1 MQKISKTVLLLSAIL
16 LGFQINI
23 FAMAQNNNTKKDTAW
38 FAGGCFW
45 GVQYYFRNVPGVLST
60 RVGYM
65 GGTAQ
70 HPTYE
75 QVCTGTTGHLETL
88 EVVFDPEKVS
98 YEDLA
103 KLFFEIHDP
112 TQSNG
117 QGPDIG
123 RQYLSAVFYKDE
135 KQKKTIEKLVD
146 ILRLH
151 GLDVV
156 TQVREASTFW
166 PAENYHQD
174 YYTKTGGNPYCHFR
188 VKRKWK

>member
-1 MQKISKTVLLLSAIL
+1 MT
-16 LGFQINI
+16 
-23 FAMAQNNNTKKDTAW
+23 QNNNTDKNTAW

-45 GVQYYFRNVPGVLST
+45 GVQYYFKNVPGVLST

-65 GGTAQ
+65 GGYTQ

-75 QVCTGTTGHLETL
+75 QVCTGTTGHLETT
-88 EVVFDPEKVS
+88 EVIFDPEKVS
-98 YEDLA
+98 YEDLV

-112 TQSNG
+112 TQSDG

-135 KQKKTIEKLVD
+135 KQKKTIEKLID
-146 ILRLH
+146 ILRKHKLN
-151 GLDVV
+151 VV
-156 TQVREASTFW
+156 TEVREAAIFW
-166 PAENYHQD
+166 PAEDYHQD

-188 VKRKWK
+188 MKRKW